1 MKEGYVCFARENLYC
16 SSSCEEVQ
24 REETKWEGISLISKL
39 RGLLEMNAAFLWRV
53 MVLVCNMVPQHR
65 AYINTA

>member
-1 MKEGYVCFARENLYC
+1 MKEGYVCFARENLLFVVLRG
-16 SSSCEEVQ
+16 SAE
-24 REETKWEGISLISKL
+24 RGNKMGRNSLISKL